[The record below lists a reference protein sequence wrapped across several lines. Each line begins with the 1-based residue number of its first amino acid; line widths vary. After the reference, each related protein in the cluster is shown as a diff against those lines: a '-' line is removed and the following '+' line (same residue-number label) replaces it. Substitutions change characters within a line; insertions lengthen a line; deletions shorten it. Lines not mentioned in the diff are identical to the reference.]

1 MGNFPTLLEEDFQ
14 AFDKALKELLGRA
27 GADFAVL
34 IEKAGYRIHEAGNT
48 GGCDT
53 TSLAS
58 LAAGAF
64 MATGMFTTLLE
75 EPRFHAMY
83 QQGEGTSTLI
93 LEVEESCLL
102 LVAFRAC
109 LSVGAIKFYAQATL
123 KQLAAQLAAARQRAP
138 EAQVDLATLNPD
150 EIGDVFQ
157 KDPERGVRR

>member
-1 MGNFPTLLEEDFQ
+1 MGNFPTLQEEDFQ
-14 AFDKALKELLGRA
+14 TFDTSLKELLGRS

-34 IEKAGYRIHEAGNT
+34 IEKAGYRIHEAGKV
-48 GGCDT
+48 GSCDT
-53 TSLAS
+53 TQLAS

-75 EPRFHAMY
+75 EPHFRAMY
-83 QQGEGTSTLI
+83 QQGESTSTLL
-93 LEVEESCLL
+93 LEIEESCLL

-109 LSVGAIKFYAQATL
+109 LSVGAIKFYAQTTL

-138 EAQVDLATLNPD
+138 ENQIDLATLNPE

-157 KDPERGVRR
+157 RSPQG